1 MGKYADRSSLREKKV
16 TLTHSLRCKKHIM
29 VGKAAAVQLAFYS
42 QEAEQWMRAWMDAWT
57 HAWMHA
63 CQSIPFCT
71 VQDPLPGN
79 DPLTVNVPSHINE
92 HSQDNPPQTCPE
104 PRLSSD
110 FPCQADNELQP
121 SEPPFWH
128 SILGVFIS
136 AGFFLHF
143 LFFWL
148 HFARCSLVFDSVYY
162 S

>member
-1 MGKYADRSSLREKKV
+1 MCA
-16 TLTHSLRCKKHIM
+16 
-29 VGKAAAVQLAFYS
+29 
-42 QEAEQWMRAWMDAWT
+42 WMRAWT
-57 HAWMHA
+57 HAWTHA

-79 DPLTVNVPSHINE
+79 DPLTMNVPSHINE

-110 FPCQADNELQP
+110 FPCQADNEHWP

-136 AGFFLHF
+136 AGFFSTFFIFGFILLGAHWF
-143 LFFWL
+143 LILFIIHSFII
-148 HFARCSLVFDSVYY
+148 FIDFIKFYIFDTFHLNAAVWFIEIVNNI
-162 S
+162 